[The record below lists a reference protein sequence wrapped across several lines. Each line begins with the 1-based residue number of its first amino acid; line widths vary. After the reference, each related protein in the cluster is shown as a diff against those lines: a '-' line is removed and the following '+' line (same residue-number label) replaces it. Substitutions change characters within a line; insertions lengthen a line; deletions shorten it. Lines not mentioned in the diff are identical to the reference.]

1 MKILLLG
8 PPGGGKGTQA
18 KFLIQKYDIP
28 QISTGDML
36 RENIKN
42 NSKLGIEAK
51 TFMDSGELVPDELI
65 INMMKIRLKEDDCI
79 NGYILDGFPRTL
91 SQAEGLDILLG
102 NLNQN
107 LDHVI
112 VINVDDQIIIER
124 MGGRR
129 IHPESGRTYHKI
141 FNPPKIENKDDVTGE
156 NLIIRPDDQ
165 EDTVKNRLNIYH
177 DQTKP
182 LIDYYQNKGIV
193 QIINGDQNIIDVRKN
208 ISVILQPN

>member
-91 SQAEGLDILLG
+91 SQAEGLDILLE

-112 VINVDDQIIIER
+112 VINVDDQIIIKR
-124 MGGRR
+124 MSGRR
-129 IHPESGRTYHKI
+129 IHPGSGRTYHTI

-208 ISVILQPN
+208 ISAILQPN

>member
-91 SQAEGLDILLG
+91 SQAEGLDILLE

-112 VINVDDQIIIER
+112 VINVDDQIIINR
-124 MGGRR
+124 MSGRR
-129 IHPESGRTYHKI
+129 IHPGSGRTYHTI

-165 EDTVKNRLNIYH
+165 EDTVKNRLN
-177 DQTKP
+177 
-182 LIDYYQNKGIV
+182 NKEFL
-193 QIINGDQNIIDVRKN
+193 
-208 ISVILQPN
+208 VIF

>member
-91 SQAEGLDILLG
+91 SQAEGLDILLE

-112 VINVDDQIIIER
+112 VINVDDQIIIKR

-129 IHPESGRTYHKI
+129 IHPGSGRTYHTI

-156 NLIIRPDDQ
+156 DLIIRPDDQ

-182 LIDYYQNKGIV
+182 LINYYQNKGIV

-208 ISVILQPN
+208 ISAILQPN

>member
-91 SQAEGLDILLG
+91 SQAKGLDILLE

-112 VINVDDQIIIER
+112 VINVDDQIIIKR
-124 MGGRR
+124 MSGRR
-129 IHPESGRTYHKI
+129 IHPGSGRTYHTI
-141 FNPPKIENKDDVTGE
+141 FNPPQIENKDDVTGE
-156 NLIIRPDDQ
+156 DLIIRPDDQ

-182 LIDYYQNKGIV
+182 LINYYQNKGIV

>member
-65 INMMKIRLKEDDCI
+65 INMMKKRLKEDDCI

-91 SQAEGLDILLG
+91 SQAKGLDILLE

-112 VINVDDQIIIER
+112 VINVDDQIIIKR
-124 MGGRR
+124 MSGRR
-129 IHPESGRTYHKI
+129 IHPGSGRTYHTI
-141 FNPPKIENKDDVTGE
+141 FNPPQIENKDDVTGE
-156 NLIIRPDDQ
+156 DLIIRPDDQ

-182 LIDYYQNKGIV
+182 LINYYQNKGIV

>member
-91 SQAEGLDILLG
+91 SQAKGLDILLE

-112 VINVDDQIIIER
+112 VINVDDQIIIKR
-124 MGGRR
+124 MSGRR
-129 IHPESGRTYHKI
+129 IHPGSGRTYHTI
-141 FNPPKIENKDDVTGE
+141 FNPPQIENKDDVTGE
-156 NLIIRPDDQ
+156 DLIIRPDDQ

-177 DQTKP
+177 EQTKP
-182 LIDYYQNKGIV
+182 LINYYQNKGIV

>member
-91 SQAEGLDILLG
+91 SQAEGLDILLE

-112 VINVDDQIIIER
+112 VINVDDQIIIKR
-124 MGGRR
+124 MSGRR
-129 IHPESGRTYHKI
+129 IHPGSGRTYHTI

>member
-91 SQAEGLDILLG
+91 SQAEGLDILLE

-112 VINVDDQIIIER
+112 VINVDDQIIIKR

-129 IHPESGRTYHKI
+129 IHPGSGRTYHTI

>member
-91 SQAEGLDILLG
+91 SQAEGLDILLE

-112 VINVDDQIIIER
+112 VINVDDQIIIKR
-124 MGGRR
+124 MSGRR
-129 IHPESGRTYHKI
+129 IHPGSGRTYHTI

-156 NLIIRPDDQ
+156 DLIIRPDDQ

>member
-18 KFLIQKYDIP
+18 KFLIQKYNIP

-51 TFMDSGELVPDELI
+51 TFMGSGELVPDELI

-91 SQAEGLDILLG
+91 SQAEGLDILLE

-112 VINVDDQIIIER
+112 VINVDDQIIIKR
-124 MGGRR
+124 MSGRR
-129 IHPESGRTYHKI
+129 IHPGSGRTYHTI

-156 NLIIRPDDQ
+156 DLIIRPDDQ

-208 ISVILQPN
+208 ISAILQPN

>member
-91 SQAEGLDILLG
+91 SQAKGLDILLE

-112 VINVDDQIIIER
+112 VINVDDQIIIKR
-124 MGGRR
+124 MSGRR
-129 IHPESGRTYHKI
+129 IHPGSGRTYHTI

-156 NLIIRPDDQ
+156 DLIIRPDDQ

-208 ISVILQPN
+208 ISAILQPN

>member
-91 SQAEGLDILLG
+91 SQAKGLDILLE

-112 VINVDDQIIIER
+112 VINVDDQIIIKR
-124 MGGRR
+124 MSGRR
-129 IHPESGRTYHKI
+129 IHPGSGRTYHTI

-156 NLIIRPDDQ
+156 DLIIRPDDQ

-182 LIDYYQNKGIV
+182 LINYYQNKGIV

>member
-18 KFLIQKYDIP
+18 KFLIQKYNIP

-65 INMMKIRLKEDDCI
+65 INMMKIRLKLDDCI

-91 SQAEGLDILLG
+91 SQAEGLDILLE

-112 VINVDDQIIIER
+112 VINVDDQIIIKR
-124 MGGRR
+124 MSGRR
-129 IHPESGRTYHKI
+129 IHPGSGRTYHTI

-156 NLIIRPDDQ
+156 DLIIRPDDQ

-182 LIDYYQNKGIV
+182 LINYYQNKGIV

-208 ISVILQPN
+208 ISAILQPN